1 MTEVLRPAEDVQAT
15 SASPSRRAQG
25 RQRDHRGG
33 LAPVP
38 TTMSERRPDRA
49 APAASE
55 TRTGSMTPQPVTK
68 AKVSKWT
75 VQAVM

>member
-38 TTMSERRPDRA
+38 NDNERTQAGSRRA
-49 APAASE
+49 GSPLRGVIPHH
-55 TRTGSMTPQPVTK
+55 TRL
-68 AKVSKWT
+68 
-75 VQAVM
+75 

>member
-38 TTMSERRPDRA
+38 NDNERTQAGSRRA
-49 APAASE
+49 
-55 TRTGSMTPQPVTK
+55 GSP
-68 AKVSKWT
+68 
-75 VQAVM
+75 

>member
-38 TTMSERRPDRA
+38 NDNERTQ
-49 APAASE
+49 AASRRAGRQRDPYKFHD
-55 TRTGSMTPQPVTK
+55 TS
-68 AKVSKWT
+68 AS
-75 VQAVM
+75 